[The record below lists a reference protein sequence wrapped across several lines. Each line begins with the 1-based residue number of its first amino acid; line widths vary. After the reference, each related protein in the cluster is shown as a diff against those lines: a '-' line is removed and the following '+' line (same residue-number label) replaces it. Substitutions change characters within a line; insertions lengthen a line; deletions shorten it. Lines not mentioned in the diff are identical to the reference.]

1 MNVFNSP
8 STEFKENKS
17 LHAHSIVAINYLGNM
32 IEIGLNDVGQFDAML
47 INLVRHHSSKSITQS
62 DIDNFGNVVV
72 QYIAETLVKSH
83 TKTLNDALIVLF
95 SRLSSA
101 FDK

>member
-1 MNVFNSP
+1 MP
-8 STEFKENKS
+8 STEFRENKL
-17 LHAHSIVAINYLGNM
+17 LHAHSIAAINYLGNM
-32 IEIGLNDVGQFDAML
+32 IEIGLKDVGQFDSML
-47 INLVRHHSSKSITQS
+47 IKLVRDHSSKSITQS
-62 DIDNFGNVVV
+62 DIDNFGKVVV
-72 QYIAETLVKSH
+72 QYFAETLVKSH